1 MIVEMSNMYKQL
13 EQLITLTGNDL
24 NLVSRRFGQRTDLT
38 SEQLEMLRILYNYE
52 VLSQYD
58 LTMKINK
65 EQSIVSRWIKKLCQM
80 GYITSKQSNKDMR
93 CKDLMVTDKAKEL
106 VQQINEVRVALIEA
120 RCQNLTSKDIENLNQ
135 LLYKLN
141 VHQVYMH

>member
-1 MIVEMSNMYKQL
+1 MYKQL
-13 EQLITLTGNDL
+13 EQLIILTSNDL

-80 GYITSKQSNKDMR
+80 GYITSKQSNKDLR
-93 CKDLMVTDKAKEL
+93 CKDLVVTDKTKEL

-120 RCQNLTSKDIENLNQ
+120 RCQNLTSQDIEDLNH

-141 VHQVYMH
+141 VRHAYLR

>member
-1 MIVEMSNMYKQL
+1 MYKQL
-13 EQLITLTGNDL
+13 EQLITLTSNDL

-38 SEQLEMLRILYNYE
+38 SEQLEMLRILYNYKK
-52 VLSQYD
+52 LSQYD

-93 CKDLMVTDKAKEL
+93 CKDLMVTEKSKAL
-106 VQQINEVRVALIEA
+106 VEQINEVRIALIEA
-120 RCQNLTSKDIENLNQ
+120 RCQKLTAKDIESLNQ
-135 LLYKLN
+135 LLKKLN
-141 VHQVYMH
+141 AHHTYFIK

>member
-1 MIVEMSNMYKQL
+1 MYKQL
-13 EQLITLTGNDL
+13 EQLITLTSNDL

-38 SEQLEMLRILYNYE
+38 SEQLEMLRILYNYKK
-52 VLSQYD
+52 LSQYD

-93 CKDLMVTDKAKEL
+93 CKELMVTEKSKAL
-106 VQQINEVRVALIEA
+106 VEQINEVRIALIEA
-120 RCQNLTSKDIENLNQ
+120 RCQNLTAKDIESLNQ
-135 LLYKLN
+135 LLKKLN
-141 VHQVYMH
+141 AHHTYFIK

>member
-1 MIVEMSNMYKQL
+1 MYKQL
-13 EQLITLTGNDL
+13 EQLITLTSNDL

-38 SEQLEMLRILYNYE
+38 SEQLEMLRILYHYNA
-52 VLSQYD
+52 LSQYD

-80 GYITSKQSNKDMR
+80 GYITSKQSNKDLR
-93 CKDLMVTDKAKEL
+93 CKDLMVTEKTKAL

-120 RCQNLTSKDIENLNQ
+120 RCQNLTSNDIENLNY
-135 LLYKLN
+135 LLNKLN
-141 VHQVYMH
+141 THHHYIK

>member
-1 MIVEMSNMYKQL
+1 
-13 EQLITLTGNDL
+13 NDL

-38 SEQLEMLRILYNYE
+38 SEQLEMLRILYNYKK
-52 VLSQYD
+52 LSQYD

-93 CKDLMVTDKAKEL
+93 CKDLMVTEKSKAL
-106 VQQINEVRVALIEA
+106 VEQINEVRIALIEA
-120 RCQNLTSKDIENLNQ
+120 RCQNLTAKDIESLNQ
-135 LLYKLN
+135 LLKKLN
-141 VHQVYMH
+141 AHHTY